1 MILDDTEVQSRI
13 ESPMNLLNRLKT
25 SLSSSNKSSHPSIPS
40 NSNNSSELRIPS
52 IPPTADQI
60 VDDLED
66 KLKTKNLKSKAVNII
81 NECLDELA
89 GKVSE
94 LKPER
99 LATVAA
105 EMNKIVVSEADNN
118 KDKSNQPQ
126 VIYYCPTF
134 IKEDHFE
141 TVYARE

>member
-1 MILDDTEVQSRI
+1 MILDDNEIQSRI
-13 ESPMNLLNRLKT
+13 ESPMNLLNRLKS
-25 SLSSSNKSSHPSIPS
+25 SLSGPSGQILPS
-40 NSNNSSELRIPS
+40 NPNPTNPHNLRIPS

-66 KLKTKNLKSKAVNII
+66 KLKSKNLKSKAVNII
-81 NECLDELA
+81 NDCLDELSSR
-89 GKVSE
+89 VSE

-105 EMNKIVVSEADNN
+105 EMNKIVTSESDNN

-126 VIYYCPTF
+126 LVVYCPTF
-134 IKEDHFE
+134 IKEDHFD